1 MRLATLCSALLLGAA
16 PVCAETPRIAT
27 DILPVQSLVAMVT
40 GDLAEPEVV
49 VAPGASPH
57 SFALRPSQAR
67 ALEQAQLVVWVG
79 PELTPW
85 LEKPVTTL
93 ATGAQDLRLLHV
105 PGIETLAFRDILAGE
120 EEDDH
125 DDHGEEGHD
134 DHDHVGHDD
143 HDHEAHEGHEHHHH
157 VGDTDPHAWLD
168 PRNAAVWVGAIAEA
182 LAGID
187 PEHAETYRANAE
199 AAAAELTALDARLAE
214 QLAGAADARFISFH
228 DGFQYFEHR
237 YGLTSVGTV
246 ALGDASDPS
255 PARIAELRERVAA
268 TGASCAFREPQYNDR
283 LLQTVS
289 EGQSLG
295 FAVLDPLGSELTPG
309 ATLYPDLL
317 EAMATA
323 VAACAK

>member
-1 MRLATLCSALLLGAA
+1 M
-16 PVCAETPRIAT
+16 
-27 DILPVQSLVAMVT
+27 
-40 GDLAEPEVV
+40 
-49 VAPGASPH
+49 
-57 SFALRPSQAR
+57 
-67 ALEQAQLVVWVG
+67 
-79 PELTPW
+79 
-85 LEKPVTTL
+85 
-93 ATGAQDLRLLHV
+93 
-105 PGIETLAFRDILAGE
+105 
-120 EEDDH
+120 
-125 DDHGEEGHD
+125 
-134 DHDHVGHDD
+134 
-143 HDHEAHEGHEHHHH
+143 
-157 VGDTDPHAWLD
+157 
-168 PRNAAVWVGAIAEA
+168 
-182 LAGID
+182 
-187 PEHAETYRANAE
+187 
-199 AAAAELTALDARLAE
+199 DARLAE

-283 LLQTVS
+283 LLQTVA

-309 ATLYPDLL
+309 ATLYPELL